1 MELPTLPPPATTV
14 RTHCPYCAFQCG
26 MRLTSGG
33 EDASVAIEPDVD
45 FPVNAGQMCVKGFTS
60 GELLSS
66 PDRMT
71 TPLLRDAAGA
81 WREASWEEALDFVAG
96 EFLRIRD
103 SYGPAAVACYGSG
116 ALTNEKA
123 YALGKFARVAL
134 KTPNVDY
141 NGRYCMSSAAAAQ
154 NAAFGI
160 DRGLNFPVED
170 IAGAQTVLLWGSNCA
185 DTLPP
190 IMQWFD
196 RQRAAG
202 GTLFVVDPRRSA
214 TARAADFH
222 LQLTPGSDLA
232 LANGLLFIAIE
243 EDLIDR
249 DYLAQRT
256 IGFEQ
261 VRQLAMQYYPPHV
274 ERLTGVSESEL
285 RRVVR
290 SLASGPS
297 MLLSGRGP
305 EQQSK
310 GTDTVLAMINLM
322 LALGKIGKPNSGY
335 GCLTGQGNGQGG
347 REHGQ
352 KADQLPGYRLI
363 ENDADRAHVARVWR
377 VSPDD
382 LPRRGLSATEA
393 IAAIR
398 PDGIRGWLSLAN
410 DLAVSAPNANWAR
423 ERLADLE
430 CLVVC
435 DAFLNE
441 TSRHAHAFLPTLQWA
456 EEEGTLTN
464 LEGRVIRR
472 RSAILPPDG
481 PRSDLWIFREL
492 ADRLG
497 QGDKFAFDSPRE
509 VFEELREATR
519 GARADY
525 SGITYERIDDEEGVF
540 WPCPGESHPGTPR
553 MFADRF
559 AYPDGKARCVPVA
572 HRPAGEEPD
581 EAYPY
586 WFTTGRY
593 REHYNSGGQTRRTSK
608 LIEAKPFP
616 RLQVHPRTAQRHG
629 IDADDLVRVESRR
642 GAVRFR
648 VEITSDIR
656 PDVVF
661 APFHWGGRDAANV
674 LTSTKLDPKSRMP
687 EFKISAVR
695 LSPAYAEPEIESDR
709 DDSRKETR

>member
-1 MELPTLPPPATTV
+1 
-14 RTHCPYCAFQCG
+14 
-26 MRLTSGG
+26 MRLTTG
-33 EDASVAIEPDVD
+33 DAAAVTIAPDAE

-60 GELLSS
+60 GDLLSS
-66 PDRMT
+66 PDRVT
-71 TPLLRDAAGA
+71 SPLLRDAAGA
-81 WREASWEEALDFVAG
+81 WREASWAEALDFVAQ
-96 EFLRIRD
+96 EFIRIRQAD
-103 SYGPAAVACYGSG
+103 GPAAVACYGSG

-123 YALGKFARVAL
+123 YLLGKFARVAL

-154 NAAFGI
+154 NAAFGV

-170 IAGAQTVLLWGSNCA
+170 IAGARTVLLWGSNCA

-196 RQRAAG
+196 KQRAAAG
-202 GTLFVVDPRRSA
+202 ELFVVDPRRSA
-214 TARAADFH
+214 TARAADLH

-232 LANGLLFIAIE
+232 LANGMLFVAVE
-243 EDLIDR
+243 ENLIDR
-249 DYLAQRT
+249 DYLAERT
-256 IGFEQ
+256 VGFEQ

-274 ERLTGVSESEL
+274 ERLTGVRESDL

-290 SLASGPS
+290 QMASGPS

-322 LALGKIGKPNSGY
+322 LALGKIGKPSSGY

-363 ENDADRAHVARVWR
+363 ENDADREHVARVWN
-377 VSPDD
+377 VTPED
-382 LPRRGLSATEA
+382 LPRKGLSATESVGA
-393 IAAIR
+393 IG
-398 PDGIRGWLSLAN
+398 PGGIRGWLSLAN
-410 DLAVSAPNANWAR
+410 DLAVSAPNANWAG

-435 DAFLNE
+435 DSFPNE
-441 TSRHAHAFLPTLQWA
+441 TSRYAHAFLPTLQWA
-456 EEEGTLTN
+456 EEEGTMTN

-472 RSAILPPDG
+472 RPALLPPDG
-481 PRSDLWIFREL
+481 PQSDLWILREL
-492 ADRLG
+492 AERLG
-497 QGDKFAFDSPRE
+497 EGDRFAFDSPAE
-509 VFEELREATR
+509 VFDELREATR

-525 SGITYERIDDEEGVF
+525 SGITYQRIDNEEGVF
-540 WPCPGESHPGTPR
+540 WPCPDESHPGTPC
-553 MFADRF
+553 MFETRF
-559 AYPDGKARCVPVA
+559 AYSDGRARCVPVA

-593 REHYNSGGQTRRTSK
+593 REHYNTGAQTRRVAK
-608 LIEAKPFP
+608 LAEAKPVP
-616 RLQVHPRTAQRHG
+616 RLQVHPRTARRHG
-629 IDADDLVRVESRR
+629 LDADGYVLAESRR

-648 VEITSDIR
+648 IEITPDTR

-674 LTSTKLDPKSRMP
+674 LTSATLDPKSRMP

-695 LSPAYAEPEIESDR
+695 LSPAPDEEELGEAAPVDASQR
-709 DDSRKETR
+709 TRKELV